1 MPAFPSVSR
10 KDLKDKTVNE
20 TVRILI
26 VDDHQIFRDGL
37 KLLLESAAENSVVGE
52 AETGAEAVRLAGELK
67 PDVILMDL
75 QMPEIDGIEATRQI
89 LQRLPEAK
97 ILILTMFDDDQS
109 VFAAMRAG
117 ALGYILK
124 GVKRDK
130 MLRAVEAVASGEAI
144 FSADIAT
151 RMIEFFTQLH
161 APASPAAFPEL
172 TEREREILSYL
183 ARSYKNSEIAEAL
196 VISSKTVRNHVS
208 NILSKLQAESREAAA
223 RQARN
228 AGLG

>member
-208 NILSKLQAESREAAA
+208 SILSKLQAESREEAA

>member
-1 MPAFPSVSR
+1 MPAFPSVSL

-37 KLLLESAAENSVVGE
+37 KLLLESTAGNSVVGE
-52 AETGAEAVRLAGELK
+52 AETGAEAVRVAGELK

-75 QMPEIDGIEATRQI
+75 QMPEIDGIQATRQI

-161 APASPAAFPEL
+161 SPASPAAFPEL

-196 VISSKTVRNHVS
+196 VISPKTVRNHVS
-208 NILSKLQAESREAAA
+208 SILSKLQAESREEAA